1 MQITPK
7 NQATAI
13 DAYNSAHVQIKQKSG
28 IDDGKAYEQPGLK
41 TDTVVISDT
50 AKRIQEAQSKIQ
62 AIPDVRAEKVAEL
75 KARIENGTY
84 EINPDK
90 IAAKMIR
97 ESLLNDLFK

>member
-1 MQITPK
+1 
-7 NQATAI
+7 
-13 DAYNSAHVQIKQKSG
+13 
-28 IDDGKAYEQPGLK
+28 
-41 TDTVVISDT
+41 VVISDA

-90 IAAKMIR
+90 IAGKMIR
-97 ESLLNDLFK
+97 ESLINEFLK